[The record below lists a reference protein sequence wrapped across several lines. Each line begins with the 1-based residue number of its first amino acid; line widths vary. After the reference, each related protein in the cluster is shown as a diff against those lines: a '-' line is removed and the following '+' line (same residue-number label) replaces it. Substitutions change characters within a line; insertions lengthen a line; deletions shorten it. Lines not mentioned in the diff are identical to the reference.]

1 MISGQHKAEPP
12 ARLRSAY
19 MLSIISCSLW
29 NNGSKRARALY
40 SISTL
45 PESKEITLG
54 SIQYIAKH
62 DELLQPIV
70 FNFIEY
76 LTSTLCINLHLGYY
90 CTRLP
95 PSSSLPC
102 APPLYLDSDYF
113 SVSVL
118 DSQSS
123 DLPHSLPKN
132 QRRAF
137 STRDSVSNQGPS
149 HNVNLS
155 SNDGVTLCYCEAG
168 LLCQRSA
175 KLTHLFCQVQY
186 QSPGRWCQ
194 IEYITT
200 SCHS

>member
-1 MISGQHKAEPP
+1 MDLSVTIRVTLACARQGLLSDKRGLRESTGTISGQYKAEPP

-19 MLSIISCSLW
+19 ILSMISCSLW
-29 NNGSKRARALY
+29 NNGSKRARALS

-45 PESKEITLG
+45 PESKKITLG

-76 LTSTLCINLHLGYY
+76 LTSTLCINLHLGYH

-102 APPLYLDSDYF
+102 ASPLYLDSEYF

-137 STRDSVSNQGPS
+137 GTQDSVSNQGPS
-149 HNVNLS
+149 QPH
-155 SNDGVTLCYCEAG
+155 LCVAMM
-168 LLCQRSA
+168 
-175 KLTHLFCQVQY
+175 
-186 QSPGRWCQ
+186 WCC
-194 IEYITT
+194 TGT
-200 SCHS
+200 G

>member
-1 MISGQHKAEPP
+1 M
-12 ARLRSAY
+12 
-19 MLSIISCSLW
+19 
-29 NNGSKRARALY
+29 
-40 SISTL
+40 L

-76 LTSTLCINLHLGYY
+76 LTSTLCINLHLGYH

-118 DSQSS
+118 DPQSS
-123 DLPHSLPKN
+123 NLPHSLPKN

-137 STRDSVSNQGPS
+137 GTRDSVSNQGPS
-149 HNVNLS
+149 QQPCHLLNMIDHSITIITDLS
-155 SNDGVTLCYCEAG
+155 EPRYLTSVPSYRGRKR
-168 LLCQRSA
+168 LLIGESR
-175 KLTHLFCQVQY
+175 
-186 QSPGRWCQ
+186 G
-194 IEYITT
+194 
-200 SCHS
+200 